1 MDIVP
6 RQKDNIIVLCLSGD
20 INIDS
25 ANLIEAVGYYLENG
39 ITDILCDFTNI
50 NLVDYAGLSVLAIA
64 YKDVMNHHG
73 RMKFT
78 NVPLHIRNIFSTVCL
93 DKVFELHE
101 NEDLALNSFKED
113 KIIEEIK
120 KKQLR
125 RRFKRLP
132 ILIPAYFKLKNS
144 LEDKLQ
150 DGKVYNLSAIGA
162 YILCKK
168 IYALG
173 DILALTMK
181 LMPKPGEL
189 TLEGRVIWIAQK
201 ELMPQLYPGMGVEF
215 YNISPK
221 MQEQV
226 VQFVERNLPLE
237 STAE

>member
-6 RQKDNIIVLCLSGD
+6 RQKDNIIVLYLSGD
-20 INIDS
+20 ININS

-78 NVPLHIRNIFSTVCL
+78 NVPLHIRNIFSAVCL
-93 DKVFELHE
+93 DKVFELYE
-101 NEDLALNSFKED
+101 NEDVALNSFKED
-113 KIIEEIK
+113 KIIEEIRK
-120 KKQLR
+120 KRLR

-132 ILIPAYFKLKNS
+132 ILIPAYFKLKGS
-144 LEDKLQ
+144 LEDRLQ

-168 IYALG
+168 LYALG

-181 LMPKPGEL
+181 LMPKPGEV
-189 TLEGRVIWIAQK
+189 TLEARVIWLAQK

-221 MQEQV
+221 IQEQV